1 MRNWKSETGI
11 AKPELRNRKY
21 ETNKCEP
28 WKMKLEL
35 RNRNCATR
43 NANLEKQTKLRNR
56 KYETRN
62 AKLGKWNWNCETRNA
77 KLKKKRNC
85 ETGNTKQEM
94 RMAANF
100 LEWNYWSNAS
110 RQACGKLSRMN
121 LLKEC
126 IAANFL
132 EWNYWRNASRQACG
146 KLSGMKILKKCIA
159 ASLRQALRQRR
170 GAASNCNKQLR
181 LSSRGGPRCGFLWKY
196 NTYEI
201 YTK

>member
-11 AKPELRNRKY
+11 AKPE
-21 ETNKCEP
+21 
-28 WKMKLEL
+28 
-35 RNRNCATR
+35 
-43 NANLEKQTKLRNR
+43 LRNR

-77 KLKKKRNC
+77 KPKKKRNC

-110 RQACGKLSRMN
+110 RQACGKLSRMT

-146 KLSGMKILKKCIA
+146 KLSGMKILKKCIT

-181 LSSRGGPRCGFLWKY
+181 LSSRGGPSILYLSAVLPYIFLGGSHVVLGVVIIVLCHHSSHKWGRWL
-196 NTYEI
+196 
-201 YTK
+201 

>member
-77 KLKKKRNC
+77 KLKKNGIAKPEIRNKKC
-85 ETGNTKQEM
+85 EWRQTFSNGIIEVMHRGKL
-94 RMAANF
+94 AANF
-100 LEWNYWSNAS
+100 VE
-110 RQACGKLSRMN
+110 
-121 LLKEC
+121 
-126 IAANFL
+126 
-132 EWNYWRNASRQACG
+132 
-146 KLSGMKILKKCIA
+146 
-159 ASLRQALRQRR
+159 
-170 GAASNCNKQLR
+170 
-181 LSSRGGPRCGFLWKY
+181 
-196 NTYEI
+196 
-201 YTK
+201 